1 MEQHRR
7 DGKTHLERSQQINS
21 ANSSMQLEIVE
32 NYVALKIEELHLAHE
47 YREQLKIEKEERT
60 ELARAEREE
69 KNS

>member
-1 MEQHRR
+1 
-7 DGKTHLERSQQINS
+7 
-21 ANSSMQLEIVE
+21 MQLEIVE

-47 YREQLKIEKEERT
+47 CREQLKIEKEERT